1 MFDMDNQSRAAPTTG
16 RDLLTSA
23 ELAKAQ
29 RTIAELTNR
38 AFSWTNL
45 SNFTA
50 KVTLLVFG
58 LIWFGTFWGM
68 LEPSFGIY
76 PNPWRVVPQELL
88 YGLITLVVAAGLA
101 FACTVVP
108 SIFWSSLIA
117 QTPAAEIMN
126 KLYAKYGRSGYVVAI
141 VGALIFTK
149 LGYDVFYSFLMQQHN
164 IAERGPGNIFFWA
177 IICTFLGIVFPAWA
191 LNKTTP
197 RQWIDGMIQA
207 REVAR
212 LQHVLQ
218 LEEMIGAAMLA
229 RADALLHAD
238 LMAMTFD
245 ERADNNR
252 QLAAMMATAERRFN
266 RSIGRIGRTFGSIH
280 GMSLD
285 IQTGDDDQ
293 IVRGYAQM
301 AEVMTFADDKT
312 GRLAD
317 AYDHYVELLPE
328 AAPLRQLTSPPA
340 AEMAPQQARMQPE
353 ERLAAAIERSGARLS
368 EAKQRADAE
377 KALLVQELERTTQPP
392 MTAETVS
399 MADSQGQSGTVR
411 DSQNAV
417 TCTTIRLATPSEW
430 GDAYLICR
438 EKLVIPFNVPELA
451 TAANVSPS
459 TADRYRKAW
468 LEGNYLEATEVKGK
482 YFWKDPD

>member
-1 MFDMDNQSRAAPTTG
+1 MDNLSHAPPTTG

-23 ELAKAQ
+23 ELAKAH
-29 RTIAELTNR
+29 RKIADLTNK

-68 LEPSFGIY
+68 LEPTFGIY
-76 PNPWRVVPQELL
+76 PNPWRIVPQEVF
-88 YGLITLVVAAGLA
+88 YGLITLVVASGLA

-126 KLYAKYGRSGYVVAI
+126 KMYAKYGRSGYVVAWF
-141 VGALIFTK
+141 GAVIFTK

-164 IAERGPGNIFFWA
+164 IADKGASYIFFWA
-177 IICTFLGIVFPAWA
+177 VICTFLGIVFPAWA

-252 QLAAMMATAERRFN
+252 QVVAMIATAERRVN
-266 RSIGRIGRTFGSIH
+266 RSLGRIGRTFGSLH

-293 IVRGYAQM
+293 IVRGYSQM

-317 AYDHYVELLPE
+317 AYDHYVTLLPDV
-328 AAPLRQLTSPPA
+328 APPRQLESPPA
-340 AEMAPQQARMQPE
+340 APPPAAERVQAE
-353 ERLAAAIERSGARLS
+353 DRLAAAMERSSLRLS
-368 EAKQRADAE
+368 EAQARADAE
-377 KALLVQELERTTQPP
+377 KALLAQELGRSIQPTATGETVRMSASHSQSQPVTASQEIATVSLPKPNEWGDKYLVCRELLIVPFNVQEL
-392 MTAETVS
+392 ATV
-399 MADSQGQSGTVR
+399 A
-411 DSQNAV
+411 
-417 TCTTIRLATPSEW
+417 
-430 GDAYLICR
+430 
-438 EKLVIPFNVPELA
+438 K
-451 TAANVSPS
+451 VSYS

-468 LEGNYLEATEVKGK
+468 LEGHYLSATDTEGK
-482 YFWKDPD
+482 YFWDDPE

>member
-1 MFDMDNQSRAAPTTG
+1 MQNPPNGT

-58 LIWFGTFWGM
+58 LIWLGTFWGM
-68 LEPSFGIY
+68 FEPAFGIY
-76 PNPWRVVPQELL
+76 ANPWRIVPEELL

-126 KLYAKYGRSGYVVAI
+126 KMYAKYGRSGYVVA
-141 VGALIFTK
+141 VFGALIFTK

-164 IAERGPGNIFFWA
+164 IADKGESNIFFWA
-177 IICTFLGIVFPAWA
+177 VICTFLGIVFPAWA

-229 RADALLHAD
+229 KADALLHAD
-238 LMAMTFD
+238 LTAMTFE

-252 QLAAMMATAERRFN
+252 QVVALIATAERRVN
-266 RSIGRIGRTFGSIH
+266 RSLGRIGRTFGSLH

-301 AEVMTFADDKT
+301 ADIMTFADDKT
-312 GRLAD
+312 GRMAD
-317 AYDHYVELLPE
+317 AYDHYVTLLPE
-328 AAPLRQLTSPPA
+328 AEPMCQLESPPVA
-340 AEMAPQQARMQPE
+340 ASQPAAARVQAE
-353 ERLAAAIERSGARLS
+353 DRLAAALERSSLRLS
-368 EAKQRADAE
+368 EAQARADAE
-377 KALLVQELERTTQPP
+377 KALLAQELARPVLEPA
-392 MTAETVS
+392 TAETIRMS
-399 MADSQGQSGTVR
+399 DSQGQAEPVTARQGMSASTTVG
-411 DSQNAV
+411 
-417 TCTTIRLATPSEW
+417 LPTPNKW
-430 GDAYLICR
+430 GDKYLVCR
-438 EKLVIPFNVPELA
+438 ELLIVPFSVQELA
-451 TAANVSPS
+451 FTAKVSYS
-459 TADRYRKAW
+459 QADRYRKAW
-468 LEGNYLEATEVKGK
+468 LEGGYLVATDTEGK
-482 YFWKDPD
+482 YFWDDGA